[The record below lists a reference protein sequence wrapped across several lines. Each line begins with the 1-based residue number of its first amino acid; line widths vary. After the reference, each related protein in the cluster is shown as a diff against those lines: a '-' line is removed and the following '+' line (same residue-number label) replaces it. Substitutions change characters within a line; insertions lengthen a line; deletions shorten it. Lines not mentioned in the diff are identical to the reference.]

1 MDRTAE
7 FWDKLSDKYAAQPI
21 SNVKAY
27 EQTLTRVRH
36 WLRAD
41 MSVLEVGCG
50 TGTTALRLADAVTR
64 YHGTDLSGA
73 MVRIAGRKADA
84 AKAAHVDFAVA
95 SVRAAGQG
103 REFDAV
109 LGFNILHLIDDLPG
123 ALAHLRA
130 RLPQG
135 GLLITK
141 TPCLSGKP
149 WLKPAIW
156 AMQLVGKAPRPVH
169 FLSPE
174 QIESALAK
182 AGFEIVETAGL
193 PPKLPSHFVVARA
206 V

>member
-50 TGTTALRLADAVTR
+50 TGTTALRLADAVAR

-73 MVRIAGRKADA
+73 MVRIAGGKADA
-84 AKAAHVDFAVA
+84 AKAAHVDFSVA
-95 SVRAAGQG
+95 PVHDAGQG

-130 RLPQG
+130 RLPRG

-149 WLKPAIW
+149 WLKPVIW

-174 QIESALAK
+174 QIESAMAK

-206 V
+206 L